1 MGVRFGRVGVRW
13 ARKCLLAFGSQLR
26 LNCELGSLHWQ
37 EQHLYGQGEASEEG
51 EARELSGPDA
61 SEEGEARE
69 LSGPDASEEGG
80 SRELAKLQLRQASE
94 EAEATV
100 QLSLS

>member
-1 MGVRFGRVGVRW
+1 MGVRFGRVGVWW

-61 SEEGEARE
+61 SEEG
-69 LSGPDASEEGG
+69 G